1 MMRKLCIAISIL
13 TVAMGSCTKNAGPAN
28 GNSVQ
33 PNNKLDTLVFMSA
46 NINGHLFKTDSAF
59 GYNVKQL
66 NNDSVQALNLLIN
79 ASITKADSVSS
90 ISITV
95 NNFTGPNTY
104 VINPPNV
111 SATWYLNNARHFATS
126 GQIVILSDTAYALIG
141 NFNFVADSI
150 VVANGA
156 FNVLMPY

>member
-1 MMRKLCIAISIL
+1 MRKIILAISIL
-13 TVAMGSCTKNAGPAN
+13 TIGAGACTKNSGPAN

-46 NINGHLFKTDSAF
+46 NINGHRFKTDSAY

-66 NNDSVQALNLLIN
+66 NNDSVQTLNLLIT
-79 ASITKADSVSS
+79 ASTAKSDSVSS

-104 VINPPNV
+104 PINPPGV
-111 SATWYLNNARHFATS
+111 SATWYLNNARHYATS
-126 GQIVILSDTAYALIG
+126 GQVVILSDTSYALIG